1 MLTVIEKI
9 LKLSTLFPT
18 KNELTINILLLYI
31 SNLNTTK
38 QIKLAMNERSPIKE
52 IRNIKK
58 NQMES

>member
-31 SNLNTTK
+31 SILNTTK
-38 QIKLAMNERSPIKE
+38 QIKLAINERSPIKE